1 MILSTTRWIFIALYI
16 HLYIYNFLKLFT
28 LVRYLCAFFAFV
40 VAGGHNDLSDAA
52 ANCKELFMCV
62 GVFVREC
69 SEAERRG
76 LLHWPRPLLDSVPLF
91 ELFHFNIGTILFKH
105 ADIKSV

>member
-1 MILSTTRWIFIALYI
+1 MSLSTTRWIFIALYI
-16 HLYIYNFLKLFT
+16 HLYRYNFLKLFT
-28 LVRYLCAFFAFV
+28 LVRYLCAFSAFV

-52 ANCKELFMCV
+52 ANCKELFMCA

-69 SEAERRG
+69 SEAERRR
-76 LLHWPRPLLDSVPLF
+76 LLQNPRADSVPLF
-91 ELFHFNIGTILFKH
+91 ELFHFNIGTILFIH